1 MKINFASGFP
11 TPKTVCVREQARCG
25 HFVQTGTRARIGAS
39 RSALFGAT
47 NRNRSSENREAHGKR
62 SLVSRIF
69 SSAAITRSRAGSFI
83 ESIIQSFVRA
93 FKLFHDDTA

>member
-1 MKINFASGFP
+1 MNINSASGFP

-25 HFVQTGTRARIGAS
+25 HFVQTRTRSRIGAS
-39 RSALFGAT
+39 RSALFGT
-47 NRNRSSENREAHGKR
+47 TICNRASAILEAHGKR

-83 ESIIQSFVRA
+83 EPIIQSFARA
-93 FKLFHDDTA
+93 CKLFHDDTA